1 MKIAI
6 VIVVKKIAISFFL
19 SLFCMLVII
28 CELLISIYLFICS
41 TVEFLLY
48 YLSFVYIECL

>member
-1 MKIAI
+1 
-6 VIVVKKIAISFFL
+6 
-19 SLFCMLVII
+19 MLVII